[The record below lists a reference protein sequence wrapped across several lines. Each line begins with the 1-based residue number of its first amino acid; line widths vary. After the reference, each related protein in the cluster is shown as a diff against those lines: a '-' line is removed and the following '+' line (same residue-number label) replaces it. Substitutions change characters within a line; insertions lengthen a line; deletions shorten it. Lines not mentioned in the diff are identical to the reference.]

1 MTIAELWQYKEEMF
15 SCVRFYESRDDELSL
30 LFKEEAEWASGIV
43 WSRIR
48 LRDTFEA
55 MKRGDRRIDCK
66 HCRAALFIA
75 KDEEGETIVCG
86 CCGEEVDAWV

>member
-1 MTIAELWQYKEEMF
+1 MTLPELWKYKEAMI
-15 SCVRFYESRDDELSL
+15 SCAQFYKDQDHELSL

-43 WSRIR
+43 WGRIR

-75 KDEEGETIVCG
+75 KEDEGKTVVCG
-86 CCGEEVDAWV
+86 CCGKEVEE

>member
-1 MTIAELWQYKEEMF
+1 MTLPELWKYKEAMI
-15 SCVRFYESRDDELSL
+15 SCAQFYKDQDRELSQI
-30 LFKEEAEWASGIV
+30 FKEEAKWALEIV

-75 KDEEGETIVCG
+75 KEEEGETIVCG
-86 CCGEEVDAWV
+86 CCGESVEA